1 MKGQTY
7 VILAILCIILISVF
21 AVLNM
26 SVVEVNYL
34 FWSGSSPLIFIILF
48 SVLFGGLITMLF
60 GTRKIVQLKR
70 ENRQLN
76 AELKQLQANNP
87 SNDQTTKS
95 KKQLRNN
102 QEKKDE

>member
-60 GTRKIVQLKR
+60 GTWKIVQLKR
-70 ENRQLN
+70 QNRQLN
-76 AELKQLQANNP
+76 AQLKQLQANTT
-87 SNDQTTKS
+87 SNDQTTNKQ
-95 KKQLRNN
+95 KQLRN

>member
-34 FWSGSSPLIFIILF
+34 FWIGSSPLIFIILF
-48 SVLFGGLITMLF
+48 SLLFVGLITMLC
-60 GTRKIVQLKR
+60 GTRKIVQLKKQ
-70 ENRQLN
+70 NRQIN
-76 AELKQLQANNP
+76 AQLKQLQANTT
-87 SNDQTTKS
+87 SNDQTTNKQ
-95 KKQLRNN
+95 KQLRN

>member
-21 AVLNM
+21 AVLSM

-48 SVLFGGLITMLF
+48 SVLFRGLIRMLYR
-60 GTRKIVQLKR
+60 TWKIDQIKR
-70 ENRQLN
+70 QNRQLN
-76 AELKQLQANNP
+76 AQMKPLQANTT
-87 SNDQTTKS
+87 SNDQTTS
-95 KKQLRNN
+95 KQKQLRK